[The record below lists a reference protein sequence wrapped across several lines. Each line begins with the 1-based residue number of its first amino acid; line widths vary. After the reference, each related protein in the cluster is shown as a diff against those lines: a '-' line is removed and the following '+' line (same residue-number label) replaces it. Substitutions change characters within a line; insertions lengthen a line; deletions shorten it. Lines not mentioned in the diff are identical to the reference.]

1 MEKVIALEDGIQN
14 LKPWLEEEGYQV
26 IGLDQ
31 NANSADAYI
40 ISGLDENL
48 TGDMTR
54 IGEGFLVNARGRQPE
69 EILYDLKKHFNLQH

>member
-1 MEKVIALEDGIQN
+1 MQKIIALEDGVQN

-26 IGLDQ
+26 VDLDP
-31 NANSADAYI
+31 NEKSADAYI

-54 IGEGFLVNARGRQPE
+54 IGEGFLINARGRQPE
-69 EILYDLKKHFNLQH
+69 EILYDLEKHFTLKQ